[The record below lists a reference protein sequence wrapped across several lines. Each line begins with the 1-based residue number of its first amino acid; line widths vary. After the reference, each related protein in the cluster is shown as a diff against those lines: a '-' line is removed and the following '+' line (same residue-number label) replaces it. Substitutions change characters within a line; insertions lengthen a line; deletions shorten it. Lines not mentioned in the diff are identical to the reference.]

1 LIHVIELRLFGSPD
15 LRQEEGREAHSVLAQ
30 PKRLAVLAWL
40 VMARPLGFHRRD
52 TLLASFWPELDA
64 EHARAALRKTVYH
77 LRQSLGSEVVL
88 NRGDEEIG
96 AGPVVWCDANAFQK
110 AIADGR
116 ARDALALYRGDLLE
130 GFFLSD
136 VPEFEHWLEAERERL
151 RRQAAK
157 AAWDLVEELEVL
169 APTEAAEWARRG
181 MELAPQNEA
190 GLRRL
195 LVLLRQTGEVGEALG
210 IYEEYRGRL
219 ADLADVDPAPETQTL
234 VSDLRRSGARSIEG
248 GGLEAQHR
256 RSLVAPPL
264 VVRPETVEA
273 PGIPPGAVDA
283 GQVART
289 VDDHAPPSPPPS
301 RRRLFGWAA
310 SATVLGVVIVA
321 ALTVLLPSHPTSGE
335 SETLAVGLIRDFGGA
350 EAAPLAEVMTDLLA
364 TNLSRVPELRVVSP
378 TRIHEILARRDS
390 TGSGPA
396 VAAAARKAGAVQLIE
411 GALYRRAD
419 GGLRLDLRRVRLSD
433 AAVLSAHTVEALEAF
448 SLVDLA
454 TVEVLRSLGISSDD
468 FRVADV
474 TTRSLVAFGFHQQ
487 GLRAY
492 YRGELSTATG
502 FFDAALEEDST
513 FAMAAYHASLSTS
526 SEGTR
531 SRGYLERALQMLQHA
546 TPRERLLIR
555 ARWAD
560 LNDDPAR
567 LAIAETLAIRYPV
580 EPEGHFLLGRMHTWA
595 GDFEAA
601 IPRLWATLAMDSSVL
616 ARNHSRCGAC
626 DALAEL
632 VTSYALADSLEAA
645 ERVARDWLRRVP
657 GSLGAMDALAK
668 TLEFQGQLE
677 EAMDIR
683 RRAAAAHPDAGRLG
697 IGLWPGIYSI
707 RAGDWETADRFLRM
721 AARTGGPVD
730 GVEALWYLTV
740 SLRYQSRYTE
750 ALEIARQIRAGDD
763 SRPTGGAPPPYSALT
778 EAIVLFEMG
787 QARQAAALW
796 DSLAAIP
803 AAPKGT
809 PSQGRHRAWMLT
821 HAATAH
827 HAAGDTAALK
837 RLIPRIQTYGARSAY
852 GRDPRLHH
860 HARGLLFAAR
870 NDDVRAVE
878 EFRRAVFSTTG
889 GYTRTN
895 LELARALLRLGRP
908 REAIPVLQAAFR
920 GPLQASNLY
929 VTHTELHE
937 HLGRAYEMEGRPDSA
952 AVHRCWVARA
962 REVADTLWRGPPPT
976 GCPEQVHVLAH

>member
-40 VMARPLGFHRRD
+40 AIARPPGFHRRD
-52 TLLASFWPELDA
+52 TVLASFWPELDT

-88 NRGDEEIG
+88 NRGDDEIG
-96 AGPVVWCDANAFQK
+96 AGPIVWCDAKAFQE

-136 VPEFEHWLEAERERL
+136 VPEFERWLEAERDQL

-157 AAWDLVEELEVL
+157 AAWGLVEELEAP
-169 APTEAAEWARRG
+169 APTEAVEWARRG

-195 LVLLRQTGEVGEALG
+195 LVLLRQTGEVGEALRT
-210 IYEEYRGRL
+210 YEEYRGRL
-219 ADLADVDPAPETQTL
+219 AELAGIEPATETHTL
-234 VSDLRRSGARSIEG
+234 ASDLRRSGALSVEG
-248 GGLEAQHR
+248 ATLDAQ
-256 RSLVAPPL
+256 
-264 VVRPETVEA
+264 
-273 PGIPPGAVDA
+273 PGAVLSPSPVID
-283 GQVART
+283 RSET
-289 VDDHAPPSPPPS
+289 VDDHAPPARPPS
-301 RRRLFGWAA
+301 RRRLYGWATA
-310 SATVLGVVIVA
+310 AAVVGVVIVV
-321 ALTVLLPSHPTSGE
+321 ALTAPLRSGPTSGE
-335 SETLAVGLIRDFGGA
+335 SETLAVGLIRDFGGV

-364 TNLSRVPELRVVSP
+364 TNLSRAPELRVVSP

-390 TGSGPA
+390 PGSGPA
-396 VAAAARKAGAVQLIE
+396 IAAAARRAGAVQIIE
-411 GALYRRAD
+411 GALYRRVD

-433 AAVLSAHTVEALEAF
+433 AAVLSSHTVEAPDAF

-454 TVEVLRSLGISSDD
+454 TAEVLRSLRISSADL
-468 FRVADV
+468 RVAEV

-492 YRGELSTATG
+492 YRGELSTATR
-502 FFDAALEEDST
+502 FFEAALEEDST

-526 SEGTR
+526 SEGMR
-531 SRGYLERALQMLQHA
+531 SWGYLERALQMLQHA
-546 TPRERLLIR
+546 TPREGLLIR

-567 LAIAETLAIRYPV
+567 LAIAETLAARYPV
-580 EPEGHFLLGRMHTWA
+580 EPEGHFLLGRMQTWA

-601 IPRLWATLAMDSSVL
+601 IPRLWAALAMDSSVV

-632 VTSYALADSLEAA
+632 VTSYVLADSLEAA

-683 RRAAAAHPDAGRLG
+683 RRAAAAHPGAGRLG
-697 IGLWPGIYSI
+697 IGLWPGIYAI

-721 AARTGGPVD
+721 SARTEGLSDGG
-730 GVEALWYLTV
+730 EALWHLLV
-740 SLRYQSRYTE
+740 SLRYQGRYTE
-750 ALEIARQIRAGDD
+750 ALEVARRIRVAGD
-763 SRPTGGAPPPYSALT
+763 SRSSAGGPPPYSALS
-778 EAIVLFEMG
+778 EAIVLSEMG

-803 AAPKGT
+803 VAPAGS
-809 PSQGRHRAWMLT
+809 PSEGRHRAWMLT
-821 HAATAH
+821 HAATAY
-827 HAAGDTAALK
+827 HAAGDTAALE

-860 HARGLLFAAR
+860 HARGLLFASR
-870 NDDVRAVE
+870 NDDARAIE

-895 LELARALLRLGRP
+895 LELARALLRLGRA
-908 REAIPVLQAAFR
+908 REAIPVLQAASR

-937 HLGRAYEMEGRPDSA
+937 HLARAYEMVGRPDSS

-962 REVADTLWRGPPPT
+962 RADADTPWRVPT
-976 GCPEQVHVLAH
+976 PARCLEPLHARAP